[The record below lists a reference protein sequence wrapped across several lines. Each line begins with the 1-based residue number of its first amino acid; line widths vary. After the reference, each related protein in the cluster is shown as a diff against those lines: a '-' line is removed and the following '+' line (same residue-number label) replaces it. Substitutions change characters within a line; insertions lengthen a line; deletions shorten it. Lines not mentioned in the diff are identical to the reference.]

1 VHTDRNSDFLIGADA
16 LHSFTRRLI
25 EAAGAPSDNA
35 DLVARTLVAANL
47 RGVDSHGVHL
57 LRPYIE
63 ALERGK
69 ADPQAEGRVVSEC
82 GATMVYDGE
91 NGLGQVVAR
100 NCCGHAVRLAKLH
113 GLGLVT
119 VRESNH
125 FGAAAYWAQRIAS
138 EGLIG
143 MAMCNATPLVAPWQ
157 GRERRLGTNP
167 IAIAMPGPNTWLLDM
182 ATTTVALN
190 RIWKAAM
197 VGQSTIPPG
206 WAMDKDGAPTT
217 NTMDALEGF
226 AMPLGGYKGTGLAI
240 MVEILSAVLSG
251 GAMATELGGL
261 RVEGKLMRVGHCFL
275 AIDVSRFMP
284 LDEFISRMQRLR
296 DIIKSTAPAEG
307 YDEVLMAGDPEWRTE
322 EERSQNG
329 IPIPQELAA
338 ILVGFADKL
347 SVVTP
352 PEFHQ

>member
-16 LHSFTRRLI
+16 LHAFTRRLI
-25 EAAGAPSDNA
+25 EATGAPPDNA
-35 DLVARTLVAANL
+35 DLVARTLVASNL

-57 LRPYIE
+57 LTLYVE

-69 ADPQAEGRVVSEC
+69 IDPHAQGRVISEC
-82 GATMVYDGE
+82 GAAMVYDGQH
-91 NGLGQVVAR
+91 GLGQVVAR
-100 NCCGHAVRLAKLH
+100 NCCDHAIRLAKSY

-119 VRESNH
+119 ARESNH

-138 EGLIG
+138 AGLIG
-143 MAMCNATPLVAPWQ
+143 IAMCNATPLVAPWQ

-167 IAIAMPGPNTWLLDM
+167 IAVAMPGPNTWQLDM

-190 RIWKAAM
+190 RIWKASM
-197 VGQSTIPPG
+197 VGQSTIPVG
-206 WAMDKDGAPTT
+206 WAMDKNGAPTT
-217 NTMDALEGF
+217 DTQAALEGF

-240 MVEILSAVLSG
+240 MVEILSAILSG

-284 LDEFISRMQRLR
+284 LDEFSDRMQRLR
-296 DIIKSTAPAEG
+296 DIIKSTAPAQG
-307 YDEVLMAGDPEWRTE
+307 FDEVLMAGDPEWRAE
-322 EERSQNG
+322 AQRSQHG
-329 IPIPQELAA
+329 IPIPRELVAV
-338 ILVGFADKL
+338 LVGFADKL
-347 SVVTP
+347 GVDAP
-352 PEFHQ
+352 PEFS